1 MPLYEYRCNECSREF
16 TLLVG
21 VTATKAKR
29 ACPKCG
35 SRKITKLISRP
46 SPLARGGGFDGD
58 LSESDLDAVE
68 GDLGDDDFGGDDDEL
83 SCD

>member
-1 MPLYEYRCNECSREF
+1 MPLYEYRCDECSRRF

-35 SRKITKLISRP
+35 SRKITKLVSRISP
-46 SPLARGGGFDGD
+46 VARGKDSDDDFG
-58 LSESDLDAVE
+58 ESDLDEME
-68 GDLGDDDFGGDDDEL
+68 GDLGDDYDSGGDDDDGL
-83 SCD
+83 

>member
-1 MPLYEYRCNECSREF
+1 MPLYEYRCSECNRKF

-35 SRKITKLISRP
+35 SRKITKLISRI
-46 SPLARGGGFDGD
+46 SPLARGRDFDD
-58 LSESDLDAVE
+58 DVSESDLDDME
-68 GDLGDDDFGGDDDEL
+68 GDVGDDYAGGDEDDEL
-83 SCD
+83 